1 MVNRQS
7 TTDNRQSAPCLSVL
21 GTGSD
26 VGKSI
31 IATALCRIFS
41 DMGLRVAPYK
51 AQNMSNNSGVTP
63 EGLEMGRAQIVQ
75 AEAARTPPHVDMNPI
90 LLKPTSDVGSQVVLM
105 GKAVSNATARDYH
118 ERKQSFQTVV
128 NGALDRLKADF
139 DLIVMEGAGSCAEVN
154 LMEYDIVNLSMARY
168 ARAPVILVGDIHRGG
183 IFAQMVG
190 TLACLPEREQQ
201 LIAGFIVNRFRGDIT
216 LFEDGKKWI
225 ENQTGKPV
233 FGVLPWFS
241 HFKIEAEDSV
251 VIENPST
258 ASIKTQPLPAVAVIR
273 IPHISNFTD
282 FDPLISTPGLNVYFV
297 EKVQD
302 LSPCN
307 AVIIPGSKNTRFDL
321 QWLHDTGWTE
331 QLRSYAGA
339 GGHILGICGGY
350 QMLGSVVRDPEGTE
364 AKPGNTPGL
373 SLLPIETELKAPKTT
388 TLSRFQW
395 DNIQGTGYEIHMGQ
409 SVLTGGHPLFQMTER
424 NGVSSRDTDG
434 CISSKDNVM
443 GTYMHGLFDTPA
455 LTRRWLGM
463 IGLPDIAVSES
474 SGYQERDRA
483 YDLLAEHFKAHVDME
498 AIARLV
504 GSTNTH
510 FLFHKTP

>member
-1 MVNRQS
+1 MVKIPS
-7 TTDNRQSAPCLSVL
+7 TIDNPPSTPCLSVL

-31 IATALCRIFS
+31 VATALCRIFS

-75 AEAARTPPHVDMNPI
+75 AEAARVPPHVDMNPI
-90 LLKPTSDVGSQVVLM
+90 LLKPTSHMDSQVILL
-105 GKAVSNATARDYH
+105 GKAVANATARDYH
-118 ERKQSFQTVV
+118 DRKQSFQVAV

-154 LMEYDIVNLSMARY
+154 LMENDIVNLSMARY

-190 TLACLPEREQQ
+190 TLACLPDRDRQ
-201 LIAGFIVNRFRGDIT
+201 LIAGFIINRFRGDIT

-225 ENQTGKPV
+225 EDHTGKPV

-251 VIENPST
+251 VIENLST
-258 ASIKTQPLPAVAVIR
+258 ASIQTQPLPAVAVIR

-282 FDPLISTPGLNVYFV
+282 FDPLIDTPGLNVYFV
-297 EKVQD
+297 EKAQD
-302 LSPCN
+302 LSLSS

-331 QLRSYAGA
+331 RIRSYARA
-339 GGHILGICGGY
+339 GGHLLGICGGY
-350 QMLGSVVRDPEGTE
+350 QISGTVVRDPEGIE
-364 AKPGNTPGL
+364 GKPGNTPGL
-373 SLLPIETELKAPKTT
+373 SLLPVETILKAPKTT
-388 TLSRFQW
+388 TLSKFRW
-395 DNIQGTGYEIHMGQ
+395 EDDIPGAGYEIHMGQ
-409 SVLTGGHPLFQMTER
+409 SILTGGHPLFRMTER
-424 NGVSSRDTDG
+424 NGAPCRDTDG
-434 CISSKDNVM
+434 CRSDNGHII

-455 LTRRWLGM
+455 VMRKWLQM
-463 IGLPDIAVSES
+463 IGLPDITVSES
-474 SGYQERDRA
+474 SGNQKRDRA
-483 YDLLAEHFKAHVDME
+483 YDLLAEHFKVHVDME
-498 AIARLV
+498 AIAGLM
-504 GSTNTH
+504 
-510 FLFHKTP
+510 